1 MLELWQKK
9 NIQGFCYDCFIPV
22 LQGDWIMKPELSTA
36 HLGIQDRDL
45 RRKSVQATAYCLFS
59 FVAKSKWA

>member
-9 NIQGFCYDCFIPV
+9 NIPSRILLRLFYSSPAV
-22 LQGDWIMKPELSTA
+22 GDWIMKPELSTA

-45 RRKSVQATAYCLFS
+45 AYEEKSTIATAYCLFS
-59 FVAKSKWA
+59 FV